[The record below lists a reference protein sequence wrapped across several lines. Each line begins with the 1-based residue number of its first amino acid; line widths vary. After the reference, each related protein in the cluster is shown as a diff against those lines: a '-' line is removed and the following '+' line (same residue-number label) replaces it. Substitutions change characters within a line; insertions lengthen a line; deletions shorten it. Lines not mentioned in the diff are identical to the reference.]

1 MSKFARACI
10 LSYEEWVATIPEE
23 LPKPEYSKRHIR
35 RMNALKNKMR
45 GNVYHHFT
53 TKTIRIMLVA
63 AILFAWMMTAFV
75 FPSSRDSFIDN
86 FNIASRYQ
94 MTKNNKN
101 SVPDEITVGYI
112 PEGFEL
118 EDTQPSSKGILYAYS
133 SLSNSKFTIT
143 KFTSAIEIYFDTETN
158 DSEIIYMNNVAYTYS
173 ENTLSN
179 NKNIVWIDNDYIYRV
194 DGNLSKDEMFKI
206 AESIKWYIT
215 KHPL

>member
-63 AILFAWMMTAFV
+63 AILLALMMTAFV

-118 EDTQPSSKGILYAYS
+118 ISKESYSKSTMYHFISKSNLTFRIHKSS
-133 SLSNSKFTIT
+133 
-143 KFTSAIEIYFDTETN
+143 SAIEIDFNTEDIKTET
-158 DSEIIYMNNVAYTYS
+158 IIFGNVEYTYGLS
-173 ENTLSN
+173 LSN
-179 NKNIVWIDNDYIYRV
+179 VSYLIWQKNDYIYRIN
-194 DGNLSKDEMFKI
+194 GEISKEEMLKI
-206 AESIKWYIT
+206 AKT
-215 KHPL
+215 VT

>member
-23 LPKPEYSKRHIR
+23 LPKPEYSKKHIR

-63 AILFAWMMTAFV
+63 AILLALMMTAFV
-75 FPSSRDSFIDN
+75 FPSSRDSFMDN

-94 MTKNNKN
+94 MTKENKN
-101 SVPDEITVGYI
+101 SVPDEMTVGYI

-118 EDTQPSSKGILYAYS
+118 ESKDNSFKMSVYKYTASNNSSFTIVKYS
-133 SLSNSKFTIT
+133 SS
-143 KFTSAIEIYFDTETN
+143 IEIYFDAENLDTQ
-158 DSEIIYMNNVAYTYS
+158 NVTIDNINYTYGTDAL
-173 ENTLSN
+173 NNSN
-179 NKNIVWIDNDYIYRV
+179 VIWTENDYMFRI
-194 DGNLSKDEMFKI
+194 DGNLQVEELLKI
-206 AESIKWYIT
+206 AKTIE
-215 KHPL
+215 

>member
-63 AILFAWMMTAFV
+63 AILLALMMTAFV

-118 EDTQPSSKGILYAYS
+118 ISKESYSKSTMYHFISKSNLTFRIHKSS
-133 SLSNSKFTIT
+133 
-143 KFTSAIEIYFDTETN
+143 SAIEIDFNTEDIKTET
-158 DSEIIYMNNVAYTYS
+158 IIFAK
-173 ENTLSN
+173 SN
-179 NKNIVWIDNDYIYRV
+179 N
-194 DGNLSKDEMFKI
+194 
-206 AESIKWYIT
+206 
-215 KHPL
+215 

>member
-23 LPKPEYSKRHIR
+23 LPEPEYSKKHIR

-63 AILFAWMMTAFV
+63 AILLALMMTAFV

-94 MTKNNKN
+94 MTKHNKN

-118 EDTQPSSKGILYAYS
+118 ESKHIQHKHIAYDYS
-133 SLSNSKFTIT
+133 SLHNKYFTII
-143 KFTSAIEIYFDTETN
+143 KYSSAIEIDFDTENSITE
-158 DSEIIYMNNVAYTYS
+158 EISLGNSTYLYYVDANGLCGIIWN
-173 ENTLSN
+173 EF
-179 NKNIVWIDNDYIYRV
+179 DYIYRIS
-194 DGNLSKDEMFKI
+194 GTITKDELINI
-206 AESIKWYIT
+206 AKSVK
-215 KHPL
+215 

>member
-23 LPKPEYSKRHIR
+23 LPEPEYSKKHIR

-63 AILFAWMMTAFV
+63 AILLALMMTAFV
-75 FPSSRDSFIDN
+75 FPSSRDSFMDN

-94 MTKNNKN
+94 MTKENKN

-112 PEGFEL
+112 PEGYEL
-118 EDTQPSSKGILYAYS
+118 ESKENLSKILIYKYS
-133 SLSNSKFTIT
+133 SFDNSIFTIY
-143 KFTSAIEIYFDTETN
+143 KSASSGEIYFDTESKNTEQIVFENSTYLYYVDDN
-158 DSEIIYMNNVAYTYS
+158 DLGGII
-173 ENTLSN
+173 
-179 NKNIVWIDNDYIYRV
+179 WIENDYIYRIN
-194 DGNLSKDEMFKI
+194 GSISKDELINI
-206 AESIKWYIT
+206 AKSIN
-215 KHPL
+215 

>member
-23 LPKPEYSKRHIR
+23 LPKPEYSKKHIR

-63 AILFAWMMTAFV
+63 AILLALMMTAFV
-75 FPSSRDSFIDN
+75 FPSSRDSFMDN

-94 MTKNNKN
+94 MTKHNKN

-118 EDTQPSSKGILYAYS
+118 ESKENLLKYLILKYTNPNGKSITIYKASSS
-133 SLSNSKFTIT
+133 T
-143 KFTSAIEIYFDTETN
+143 EIYFDTETQ
-158 DSEIIYMNNVAYTYS
+158 DSEIIYINNITYTYS
-173 ENTLSN
+173 ENTLN
-179 NKNIVWIDNDYIYRV
+179 NSKNVVWIENDYVYRI
-194 DGNLSKDEMFKI
+194 DGNLAKNELLKI
-206 AESIKWYIT
+206 SSNIK
-215 KHPL
+215 